1 MINGLG
7 YKLANVPTI
16 TGLAT
21 ITADNVISDI
31 TNTDQ
36 LFIDGVDVS
45 SEVNNQKARIVL
57 LEQKTTGITYSDVGS
72 IDLTTIDNNLTIT
85 SGKVLTVNG
94 VNITSA
100 LTGITY
106 DNTAGADLTTI
117 DNNVKMTK
125 NVAGTQFTI
134 STGGAFVT
142 PVVGDKAGL
151 ISYNDGANSFIIQNQ
166 ETSGTMQ
173 FRAFDA
179 SNVLKVVLELS
190 SSIFDTITTTNP
202 TISGFT
208 DPIASDS
215 TSKVATTRWVQ
226 SAISSIGPGASSTI
240 AVAVNNT
247 ATIMYPIFATTGA
260 GQKSLLF
267 DTTSTPLS
275 YKPDTSTLTASVF
288 SLNALGRYSIPT
300 TVPSSISGGG
310 TDITILNDNIGGVI
324 EFRVAT
330 SFLPLNVLSFS
341 TSSAEFRVPTIVSLA
356 DGGGAK
362 TTPYFTVED
371 ETTPFGGFNVIPN
384 TTASALNPITDLNDT
399 LLYGASNTIGTQNL
413 SLSVWSSTTSGVRI
427 TPTSALIGAGGTA
440 STPTSSVSCSGTTVS
455 VVGNPIVENRNI
467 IVNNANGNQAISV
480 GTGGTNANSC
490 LIITNTGNAVD
501 TVNFTVAGA
510 GNTIVGVSAGSAMT
524 SLLFDDTYVG
534 DNAGGSSTGSSNT
547 CVGKNAGSNITSG
560 SNNTCIGKNSSVPT
574 PGGSNQVGLGSTS
587 DSIFIRGGLN
597 IRIGALI
604 TNNITL
610 PTGGLPLAQHYPVAM
625 SAASCIITLPAPGGV
640 AVLGAMV
647 SFKRRTNTT
656 AFTIA
661 AGAGTPF
668 LPTNSITGTANYAMG
683 VGAFQVSFICDG
695 VNWCVISN
703 L

>member
-1 MINGLG
+1 MNNGLG

-16 TGLAT
+16 TGLSS
-21 ITADNVISDI
+21 INADSVTSDV

-36 LFIDGVDVS
+36 LIVNGVDVS
-45 SEVNNQKARIVL
+45 SEINNQKARIIVL
-57 LEQKTTGITYSDVGS
+57 ENNATGITYSDTGG
-72 IDLTTIDNNLTIT
+72 IDLTTIDNNVTIT
-85 SGKVLTVNG
+85 AGKVLTVNG
-94 VNITSA
+94 VDITSA

-106 DNTAGADLTTI
+106 SNVGAVDLTTI

-125 NVAGTQFTI
+125 NVAGTQFTV

-173 FRAFDA
+173 FRALDA

-190 SSIFDTITTTNP
+190 STIFDTITTTNP

-208 DPIASDS
+208 DPASSDN

-226 SAISSIGPGASSTI
+226 SAISAIGPGAASTV

-247 ATIMYPIFATTGA
+247 GTTMYPIFATAVA

-275 YKPDTSTLTASVF
+275 YIPSTSTLTASVF

-310 TDITILNDNIGGVI
+310 TTLTILNDNIGGVI

-330 SFLPLNVLSFS
+330 SILPLNVLSFS
-341 TSSAEFRVPTIVSLA
+341 TSSAGFRVPTIVSAA

-362 TTPYFTVED
+362 STPYFTVGD

-384 TTASALNPITDLNDT
+384 TTAGALNPIAALNDT
-399 LLYGASNTIGTQNL
+399 LLYGARNTIGTQNL

-440 STPTSSVSCSGTTVS
+440 ATPTSSVSCSGTTVA
-455 VVGNPIVENRNI
+455 VVGDPIVQNRNI
-467 IVNNANGNQAISV
+467 IVNNANGNQAISL

-510 GNTIVGVSAGSAMT
+510 GNTIVGVSSGSALT
-524 SLLFDDTYVG
+524 ATTFDNTFVG
-534 DNAGGSSTGSSNT
+534 DNASGSSTGSSNT
-547 CVGKNAGSNITSG
+547 CVGKNSGSNITSG
-560 SNNTCIGKNSSVPT
+560 SNNTCIGKNATVPT
-574 PGGSNQVGLGSTS
+574 AAGSNQVGIGSTS
-587 DSIFIRGGLN
+587 DTIFIRGGLN
-597 IRIGALI
+597 FRIGTLI

-640 AVLGAMV
+640 AVLGAVV

-656 AFTIA
+656 AFTIE

-668 LPTNSITGTANYAMG
+668 LPTNSIIGSANYAFG

-695 VNWCVISN
+695 TNWCVISN